1 MILIFFQ
8 LLPQTRRGNIIRK
21 MLAYFNLQVILGLDP
36 PITIALADVQ
46 DAARLITLNK
56 AKLALYEDANEYYVL
71 LSIIRMLDVMVGNEP
86 FLDFKQKKH
95 KSIQIIEDYLEKVS
109 GIILLGNLES
119 YAFNFAKIV
128 FTFTYSEVSNKRG
141 VLIMC
146 R

>member
-1 MILIFFQ
+1 
-8 LLPQTRRGNIIRK
+8 

-56 AKLALYEDANEYYVL
+56 TKLALYEDANEYYVL

-95 KSIQIIEDYLEKVS
+95 IKYSNHVMCKYWI
-109 GIILLGNLES
+109 N
-119 YAFNFAKIV
+119 KIPKLV
-128 FTFTYSEVSNKRG
+128 HITFKRNIG
-141 VLIMC
+141 KL
-146 R
+146 

>member
-1 MILIFFQ
+1 
-8 LLPQTRRGNIIRK
+8 

-46 DAARLITLNK
+46 NAANLVQTNK

-119 YAFNFAKIV
+119 YAFNFAKIA
-128 FTFTYSEVSNKRG
+128 FTFRDRS
-141 VLIMC
+141 
-146 R
+146 